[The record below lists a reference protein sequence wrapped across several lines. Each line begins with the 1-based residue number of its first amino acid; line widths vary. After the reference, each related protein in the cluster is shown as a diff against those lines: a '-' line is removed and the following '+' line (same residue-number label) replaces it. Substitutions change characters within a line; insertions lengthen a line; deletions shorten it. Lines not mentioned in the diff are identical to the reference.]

1 VVIPAGGHFRQ
12 EGQAV
17 QSFAIRKTLSTYEEL
32 AEGLSGEERPAFIG
46 HQANAL
52 MLDSVRRR
60 AEIPPERHFFN
71 VDRFGNCGAAGAP
84 SVLSE
89 NWDKLGT
96 GYLSLVVVGSG
107 LTWGG
112 ALLHFPD

>member
-1 VVIPAGGHFRQ
+1 M
-12 EGQAV
+12 
-17 QSFAIRKTLSTYEEL
+17 QSFAIRRTVETLSEL
-32 AEGLSGEERPAFIG
+32 ATGLAPENQPAFIG

-52 MLDSVRRR
+52 MLESVCRR

-89 NWDKLGT
+89 NWEKIKG
-96 GYLSLVVVGSG
+96 GYVSVVVVGSG

-112 ALLHFPD
+112 ALLHFSG